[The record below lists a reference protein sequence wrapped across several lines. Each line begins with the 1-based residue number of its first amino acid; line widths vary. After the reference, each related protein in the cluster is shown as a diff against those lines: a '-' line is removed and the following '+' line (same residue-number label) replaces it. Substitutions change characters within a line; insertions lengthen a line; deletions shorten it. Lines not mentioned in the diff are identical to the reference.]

1 MKPLTQKVLPE
12 IKLEPHEVD
21 QFLNLSSKEGLLNT
35 KWKYRGW
42 SPESTINVLYP
53 DKIFGFLIHHV
64 SF

>member
-35 KWKYRGW
+35 K
-42 SPESTINVLYP
+42 
-53 DKIFGFLIHHV
+53 
-64 SF
+64 